1 VDSLRKAFDR
11 TALEPTFTGRFLRMQ
26 SRQPG
31 APIEELRERAK
42 RECEHQATRREV
54 IAGIASLKQD
64 LSENRM
70 MDWAA
75 IRDEA
80 LAGLTMSLVPPTVQ
94 LPALPY
100 AVTLF
105 VQRSRDETVP
115 LQDLAKILETDAG
128 LTIQL
133 LKYVNSSF
141 LAVHNKVG
149 SVLQA
154 LSFLGCHNSRRFVI
168 VTGMEAAIRAHN
180 SKLINQNA
188 FWSANLQKAI
198 FAREIAL
205 LLKTDPEVAF
215 LGSLLQDYLLPVLT
229 NDLFDDYREFVQ
241 SRDMTATTLSE
252 FEQAHFGW
260 DHGLVGA
267 CVAHGWK
274 LPDELVCCIRYH
286 HSGLQILTDPILSR
300 SPVAATALSALLP
313 DQFCQDDHGFE
324 LLATLERDWPAF
336 SLERLAESVDQQY
349 LHMSLGMQNDSPLLP
364 RCKSLGNEPSA
375 CSVGTLEAAAG
386 G

>member
-1 VDSLRKAFDR
+1 ML
-11 TALEPTFTGRFLRMQ
+11 
-26 SRQPG
+26 
-31 APIEELRERAK
+31 
-42 RECEHQATRREV
+42 
-54 IAGIASLKQD
+54 
-64 LSENRM
+64 
-70 MDWAA
+70 DWAA

-80 LAGLTMSLVPPTVQ
+80 LAGLATSMVPPTVQ

-105 VQRSRDETVP
+105 AQRSRDETVP

-128 LTIQL
+128 LTSKL

-141 LAVHNKVG
+141 LALQNKVG

-154 LSFLGCHNSRRFVI
+154 LSLLGCQHSRRFVI
-168 VTGMEAAIRAHN
+168 ATGMEAAIRAHN

-188 FWSANLQKAI
+188 FWSTNLQKAI
-198 FAREIAL
+198 FSREIAL

-229 NDLFDDYREFVQ
+229 DELFDDYREFVQ
-241 SRDMTATTLSE
+241 SRDTTAKTLSE
-252 FEQAHFGW
+252 FEQARFGW

-267 CVAHGWK
+267 CLAYGWN

-286 HSGLQILTDPILSR
+286 HSGLQILTDPRLGR

-313 DQFCQDDHGFE
+313 DQFCQDHHGLE
-324 LLATLERDWPAF
+324 LLKKLERNWPAF
-336 SLERLAESVDQQY
+336 SLERLAESVDGQY
-349 LHMSLGMQNDSPLLP
+349 LHMSLGIHNDFPLLP
-364 RCKSLGNEPSA
+364 RCKSLGIGPSA